1 MNTVQMQKHLKEI
14 RTKLNLSVFDMAE
27 ILDLTVFTYIDVE
40 NGRQDINFNFVERVC
55 LEFGVSFDWLVGIH
69 CYVVLFYRDPDDPR
83 NDSLL
88 KGISNYGIIISPLG
102 DYFKDKL
109 YRNTRIYRVTF
120 FKYEIEKI
128 DPRYLPFIVPIDE
141 YIKDYKERVK
151 GGKK

>member
-69 CYVVLFYRDPDDPR
+69 CYVVLFYRDPDDPH

-88 KGISNYGIIISPLG
+88 KGISNYRIIISPLG